1 LFQEKI
7 QNYEKEGKPIVYIDE
22 SGFAVDQPR
31 THGYSQKGERCFGLH
46 NWHEKGRINA
56 IGALIG
62 FSFLTV
68 MLLNTSIN
76 SDIFY
81 AWVTQ
86 ELLPII
92 PRYSVVVMDNAPF
105 HKRKDIQEAFD
116 KQQVILEYLPSYS
129 PDLNPI
135 EKKWAQ
141 AKAIR
146 KQQRCDPFSLFAEH
160 IRYDNL

>member
-1 LFQEKI
+1 
-7 QNYEKEGKPIVYIDE
+7 
-22 SGFAVDQPR
+22 
-31 THGYSQKGERCFGLH
+31 LH
-46 NWHEKGRINA
+46 NWHEKGRVNA

-81 AWVTQ
+81 AWITQ
-86 ELLPII
+86 ELLPRI
-92 PRYSVVVMDNAPF
+92 PQYSVVVMDNAPF
-105 HKRKDIQEAFD
+105 HKRKDIQEAFH
-116 KQQVILEYLPSYS
+116 KKNVILEYLPPYS

-146 KQQRCDPFSLFAEH
+146 KQQRCDPFCLFTEH
-160 IRYDNL
+160 IHYDNL